1 VRGAFCLRAEPA
13 DTIYTA
19 RYVVTMNARRDLIDD
34 GAVAIRGQR
43 IVGVGKR
50 ADIEK
55 QFQARQHINRPD
67 AILMPGLINTH
78 THAAMSLFRG
88 IADDMV
94 VQDWLNKFIFPAEAK
109 NVTADFVLWGTRLAC
124 LEMMLSGTTTFVDMY
139 YFEDSVAKATKEA
152 GMRAI
157 LGETMIRFKSPD
169 FATPKDM
176 LRSTAK
182 FLDEYQGDPSSLQP
196 WPRTPSTPMTTPI

>member
-1 VRGAFCLRAEPA
+1 
-13 DTIYTA
+13 
-19 RYVVTMNARRDLIDD
+19 
-34 GAVAIRGQR
+34 
-43 IVGVGKR
+43 
-50 ADIEK
+50 
-55 QFQARQHINRPD
+55 
-67 AILMPGLINTH
+67 
-78 THAAMSLFRG
+78 MSLFRG

-152 GMRAI
+152 GMRGI

-176 LRSTAK
+176 LPIDCEVSGSIPGRSADHSRHCTARH
-182 FLDEYQGDPSSLQP
+182 LYQ
-196 WPRTPSTPMTTPI
+196 